1 MFDRMLERIEGVMA
15 PVADWAS
22 NNRYLRS
29 IMTAILSTLTLTI
42 VGAIAVIIGKPPI
55 PQVVLESSGFIPSLL
70 QGWAAW
76 GEQNAWLRGINDIST
91 GIIGIAFTL
100 AFTFNLARHYKLNET
115 GAVINSAMIYFLL
128 VGQPQTIMVN
138 DAPTLQVAMSAFGS
152 SGIFSGIVITII
164 TVELIRFFQT
174 KKIGF
179 RFPDSVPNYVQ
190 TSFNAI
196 LPGIA
201 AVIVFVGLDKLLL
214 GLTGAHL
221 SQLITNLFGPLV
233 HNFDNVYMVGFFM
246 VLINLFWFLGI
257 HGGSIVMP
265 IILPIEIQNIVSN
278 LNNYSAGLPYDKV
291 FTTPVHFGF
300 IAIGGAGVFA
310 LALLNTRSKSKG
322 LRQVGKIG
330 ILPAIFNI
338 SEPTMF
344 GTPIPLN
351 TRLLIPFLLVPA
363 VNTVITYAAFHWFD
377 MLNAPILNVPAQT
390 PVILIAMAA
399 SASVKAG
406 LVALFIIVVD
416 VVIYYPFYK
425 RLESK
430 MVAEEQEEERLAA
443 AGEGTPSHN

>member
-201 AVIVFVGLDKLLL
+201 AVIVFVGLDKLL
-214 GLTGAHL
+214 
-221 SQLITNLFGPLV
+221 
-233 HNFDNVYMVGFFM
+233 
-246 VLINLFWFLGI
+246 GI